1 MATWGCFWFLIS
13 QFIPGWVILFLVFLD
28 HIHMWACLCMV
39 YPAFVD
45 GAVSCAH
52 TQWCPWHMFDVVLPE
67 GTKTTGIQYWVL
79 ALMTRYL
86 MSLQFYVEEHFF
98 LNCYTICRWFVEK
111 LRLSKMLF
119 YLIMWL
125 TYWQLTSSYSFFFYT
140 ITAVT
145 QPFVCPVPLFWR
157 RIAVI
162 KFKSNI
168 FHVLIFDIF
177 YVPIWTNYCSL
188 CPNLFERLFLG
199 FDSFFTFTQCS
210 QNLWQQL
217 QLIKEPFLRLSATMK
232 SNWTRHPLT
241 SCMSMSSGFSHLL
254 RETGVTGTTTM

>member
-1 MATWGCFWFLIS
+1 MSMTHVWCRAARGHKDHWHPILSFGLDDEIFNVFAILCWGTFFW
-13 QFIPGWVILFLVFLD
+13 
-28 HIHMWACLCMV
+28 
-39 YPAFVD
+39 
-45 GAVSCAH
+45 
-52 TQWCPWHMFDVVLPE
+52 
-67 GTKTTGIQYWVL
+67 
-79 ALMTRYL
+79 
-86 MSLQFYVEEHFF
+86 
-98 LNCYTICRWFVEK
+98 NCYTICRWFVEK

-125 TYWQLTSSYSFFFYT
+125 TYWQLTSSYSFFFLYHH
-140 ITAVT
+140 
-145 QPFVCPVPLFWR
+145 CGNLLF
-157 RIAVI
+157 APSH
-162 KFKSNI
+162 FFGDALLSSNLKATFFLKLYI

-199 FDSFFTFTQCS
+199 FDSFFAFTQCS